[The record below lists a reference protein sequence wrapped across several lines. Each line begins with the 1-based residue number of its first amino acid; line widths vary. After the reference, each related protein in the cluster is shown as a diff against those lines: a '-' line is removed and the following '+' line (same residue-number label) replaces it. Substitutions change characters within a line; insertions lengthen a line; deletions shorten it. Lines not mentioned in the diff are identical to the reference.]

1 MVKRQGLYRISIMK
15 EKSFLQHILIA
26 GLIES
31 EIELERALVLYNKL
45 RLLSKDDKSLVSTKN
60 ELRKLILQYEK
71 LNWNKGVKISTKKVQ
86 ENNNAVKI
94 AEQERVFLEKRKEIL
109 KSILNKYK
117 LSQQDFGV
125 LLGHSKTYI
134 SELVNGLTPFSNKD
148 IVLIHNLFGI
158 KLELLIS
165 TNINLSDKIR
175 LKEKISLINNPRLN
189 KVYSTKIGA

>member
-1 MVKRQGLYRISIMK
+1 MK
-15 EKSFLQHILIA
+15 EKSFLQHILNA
-26 GLIES
+26 SLIKS
-31 EIELERALVLYNKL
+31 EIELERVLVLYNKL

-71 LNWNKGVKISTKKVQ
+71 LNWNKGAKISTKKVL

-94 AEQERVFLEKRKEIL
+94 AEQERLFMEKRKEIL

-189 KVYSTKIGA
+189 KVYSTKIGV